1 VARRQKPDD
10 TRGRE
15 PAPVVT
21 RWLSDIESCKRREKE
36 WVKEG
41 RKIREIYAGR
51 KRDETPFNILHSN
64 TAILRPSLYSALP
77 RPHVQRRF
85 KDDDVLGK
93 AAGQAA
99 QKYLEFSL
107 DTNLEG
113 HETFDDAAKAAVLDG
128 LLPGRGITTVVY
140 DYEPDDDDD
149 KPGVKWEHVF
159 CESQSWD
166 RYTYGYA
173 RKWNKVPWVAFELHM
188 SQEDAEEK
196 FGKDVAK
203 KIEFTEGDDA
213 QENDKGIPDRDQRNT
228 GSTKTALIY
237 QIWDKEGGRKVCYI
251 SAAYP
256 DGYLLEEED
265 PYGLSGF
272 FPVPKPLEFIEHTDD
287 LVPVSMYSIYQNQ
300 ARELN
305 RLTYRITKIVECVKA
320 RGLYDSELGGELS
333 NLFDGEDN
341 ALIPTEKGS
350 SLAADKGL
358 DKAIWFMPLETL
370 IQTLRELYAAREQCK
385 QVIYEITGISDIVR
399 GASKASETLGA
410 QQIKSQ
416 WGTLRIKPN
425 QQEVQ
430 RYVRDLLRMMV
441 EIAANKFSEE
451 TWVKMTGLPFATEQ
465 QMQQATMVAQAKAQ
479 QGDMSGM
486 QQLQGI
492 ITWKQVLDVLKDDIQ
507 RAYKIDIETNSTL
520 EPEAVEDKQ
529 DVTEFMTAMG
539 QFMSGVGPA
548 IQEGMMPFQA
558 AQAMLLAITRRFRFG
573 DEVEE
578 IIKGMQQPPP
588 KPDDGKAAADA
599 AKQQVASQ
607 SAQLQAQQQ
616 MMQKD
621 GQITQLQTQ
630 LTALQKES
638 ALSQRSTDLDVRE
651 LALKM
656 EQEAFKTEKQA
667 AAESIQTRTALAA
680 KDLESKGKDVE
691 HKKQLTTIA
700 GQQVKA
706 DQNVGKTVDSKMAQ
720 AVEKQSQMIA
730 QLVEAI
736 AAQAKETQGLVA
748 AVNTPKRRKAIRGPD
763 GNITETVEEPV
774 SQGTVQ

>member
-1 VARRQKPDD
+1 
-10 TRGRE
+10 
-15 PAPVVT
+15 
-21 RWLSDIESCKRREKE
+21 
-36 WVKEG
+36 
-41 RKIREIYAGR
+41 
-51 KRDETPFNILHSN
+51 
-64 TAILRPSLYSALP
+64 
-77 RPHVQRRF
+77 
-85 KDDDVLGK
+85 LGK

-113 HETFDDAAKAAVLDG
+113 HETFDEAARSAVLDG
-128 LLPGRGITTVVY
+128 LLPGRGITSVVY
-140 DYEPDDDDD
+140 DFEPDDDDD

-159 CESQSWD
+159 CQSESWD
-166 RYTYGYA
+166 RFTYGYA
-173 RKWNKVPWVAFELHM
+173 RKWTKVPWVAFELHM
-188 SQEDAEEK
+188 SEDDAKEK
-196 FGKDVAK
+196 FGEEIAK

-213 QENDKGIPDRDQRNT
+213 QENDKGIPDRDQRHT
-228 GSTKTALIY
+228 GSLKTALVY

-251 SAAYP
+251 SEHYP
-256 DGYLLEEED
+256 YGYLLEEED
-265 PYGLSGF
+265 PLGLSGF
-272 FPVPKPLEFIEHTDD
+272 FPIPKPLEFIEHTDD
-287 LVPVSMYSIYQNQ
+287 LIPVSMYSIYQNQ
-300 ARELN
+300 AKELN
-305 RLTYRITKIVECVKA
+305 RLTYRINKIVECIKA
-320 RGLYDSELGGELS
+320 RGLYDGELGGELQ
-333 NLFDGEDN
+333 NLFDGDDN
-341 ALIPTEKGS
+341 ALVPTEKGS

-370 IQTLRELYAAREQCK
+370 IQTLRELYSAREQCK

-430 RYVRDLLRMMV
+430 RYCRDLLRMMV
-441 EIAANKFSEE
+441 EIAANKFSED
-451 TWVKMTGLPFATEQ
+451 TWAKMTGLPFATQQ

-492 ITWKQVLDVLKDDIQ
+492 MTWQQVLAVLKDDVQ
-507 RAYKIDIETNSTL
+507 RAYKIDVETNSTL

-529 DVTEFMTAMG
+529 DVTDFMTAMG

-588 KPDDGKAAADA
+588 KPDDGKAQVDA
-599 AKQQVASQ
+599 AKQQVAAQ

-616 MMQKD
+616 LMQKD

-630 LTALQKES
+630 LTAAQKGKELDQK
-638 ALSQRSTDLDVRE
+638 ATELDKRSTDLDVRE

-667 AAESIQTRTALAA
+667 ATESIQSRSAMEGQKL
-680 KDLESKGKDVE
+680 D
-691 HKKQLTTIA
+691 HKKQLTQIA
-700 GQQVKA
+700 GQQAKA

-720 AVEKQSQMIA
+720 AVDKQSQMIE
-730 QLVEAI
+730 QLVTAI
-736 AAQAKETQGLVA
+736 AQQAQETQSLIA
-748 AVNTPKRRKAIRGPD
+748 AVKAPKRRKAIRGPD
-763 GNITETVEEPV
+763 GAITETVEEPV
-774 SQGTVQ
+774 E